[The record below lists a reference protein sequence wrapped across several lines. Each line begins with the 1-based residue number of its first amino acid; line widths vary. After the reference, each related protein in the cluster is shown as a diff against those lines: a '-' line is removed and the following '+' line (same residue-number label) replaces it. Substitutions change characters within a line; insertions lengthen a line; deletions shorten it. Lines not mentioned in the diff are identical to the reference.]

1 MTPNYSILLCNQPY
15 AEYRDKIEK
24 WLLQGIKVL
33 WFSEKESEIEALKQ
47 KYEAYAGLF
56 LFLAYKVSFAEQRVV
71 VDGEEKDGFVA
82 GVLADACPLF
92 NAAQYLVEHCSAR
105 EHIIVQASAG
115 TGKTTVM
122 VDRILYLLH
131 TQPELRMSEIYMI
144 TFTNDAANEM
154 KQRLQKTLMGRY
166 RLTRSLR
173 YLRWLEELP
182 QIHISTIHSFAYDML
197 KQYGIG
203 AGFTAG
209 LSIKSLEYER
219 GELLREVLDEQLDST
234 MGIREQIGLPYYR
247 AKSVAEE
254 FWAAFSKLG
263 VSSGEV
269 KKMDW
274 GQPSDIS
281 SEGFQNVME
290 RMTGRL
296 DDRYFDRKS
305 KEEAIGV
312 EDIMRD
318 LQDILE
324 EGILPSPDIS
334 MKYLF
339 IDEFQ
344 DSDLAQI
351 HVACQ
356 MVQLLDARFFV
367 VGDVKQSIYRFRGA
381 TDQAFELLQ
390 KKMKENGIPP
400 AKKFTLKNNYRTS
413 AEVMET
419 LDECFAVWDEMGLL
433 QYESSVIPFNH
444 ARGRMRLIRGEDKE
458 RLNRQIVCAVSEE
471 LESLMEQIAREKIQ
485 PTEKTRV
492 VVLTRSNTDLLR
504 VADLLKKN
512 RIPVSVRTDG
522 SFYTSA
528 AVRDFYTMIISFLFC
543 EEPKAI
549 FNYLLTPYAGETGA
563 MDLNEMEWM
572 YGDRQRLTSCLIPF
586 LEETQWGKYHREF
599 RLRPVLAVLGEMLDE
614 SSVVDYYVAQEK
626 SKRRSEGKK
635 EQQCNAAAFA
645 AGRQYQA
652 NLDKLMEIL
661 QSNLSGDGAD
671 LYDIY
676 QFLKLNIASNRT
688 ETEAVWDDGDD
699 YSSVLCMTVH
709 RSKGLE
715 FDTVIL
721 PYTNRT
727 FPGGEQT
734 ELLIDPEERKVGW
747 NYTGK
752 GKKKNRYQTSS
763 SMQNSYY
770 AEMKEKETMC
780 AAKEETR
787 ILYVAMTR
795 AIRNLTCIVPESKN
809 ERTWAYLL
817 EETGV
822 DYE

>member
-24 WLLQGIKVL
+24 WLSQGIKVL

-122 VDRILYLLH
+122 VDRILYLLY

-356 MVQLLDARFFV
+356 MVQLLDARLFV

-419 LDECFAVWDEMGLL
+419 MDECFAVWDEMGLL

-444 ARGRMRLIRGEDKE
+444 AKGRMRLIRGEDKE

-471 LESLMEQIAREKIQ
+471 LESLMERIAREKIQ
-485 PTEKTRV
+485 E
-492 VVLTRSNTDLLR
+492 VLQLRQLVKNNVPELLHLLLEYQKYQKSETGIGGSVLYQKESGVLYRRISDLLENLGITMEESIYQIR
-504 VADLLKKN
+504 RKQE
-512 RIPVSVRTDG
+512 RILHAQIDTISE
-522 SFYTSA
+522 
-528 AVRDFYTMIISFLFC
+528 TMHS
-543 EEPKAI
+543 
-549 FNYLLTPYAGETGA
+549 
-563 MDLNEMEWM
+563 D
-572 YGDRQRLTSCLIPF
+572 
-586 LEETQWGKYHREF
+586 
-599 RLRPVLAVLGEMLDE
+599 
-614 SSVVDYYVAQEK
+614 
-626 SKRRSEGKK
+626 
-635 EQQCNAAAFA
+635 
-645 AGRQYQA
+645 
-652 NLDKLMEIL
+652 EIL
-661 QSNLSGDGAD
+661 QQPFTRQELTERAD
-671 LYDIY
+671 VESS
-676 QFLKLNIASNRT
+676 IASFEAILDGTLPQVMRKSVNRVIYDLKSFDRLT
-688 ETEAVWDDGDD
+688 DILPDEKKKLRRFLRIYVPEVVEMLVSYQQYRRGGFDQKSMDELEMKIQKAMDSLDAALKEKQRMIGNMETMRTAAQAET
-699 YSSVLCMTVH
+699 L
-709 RSKGLE
+709 KGLL
-715 FDTVIL
+715 DTE
-721 PYTNRT
+721 
-727 FPGGEQT
+727 G
-734 ELLIDPEERKVGW
+734 
-747 NYTGK
+747 
-752 GKKKNRYQTSS
+752 
-763 SMQNSYY
+763 
-770 AEMKEKETMC
+770 
-780 AAKEETR
+780 
-787 ILYVAMTR
+787 
-795 AIRNLTCIVPESKN
+795 
-809 ERTWAYLL
+809 
-817 EETGV
+817 
-822 DYE
+822 

>member
-1 MTPNYSILLCNQPY
+1 MTTNYSILLCNQPY

-24 WLLQGIKVL
+24 WLSQGIKVL

-47 KYEAYAGLF
+47 KYEAYTGLF

-154 KQRLQKTLMGRY
+154 KQRLQKTLMGHY

-356 MVQLLDARFFV
+356 MVQLLDARLFV

-444 ARGRMRLIRGEDKE
+444 AKGRMRLIRGEDKE

-471 LESLMEQIAREKIQ
+471 LESLMERIAREKIQ
-485 PTEKTRV
+485 E
-492 VVLTRSNTDLLR
+492 VLQLRQLVKNNVPELLHLLLEYQKYQKSETGIGGSVLYQKESGVLYRRISDLLENLGITMEESIYQIR
-504 VADLLKKN
+504 RKQE
-512 RIPVSVRTDG
+512 RILHAQIDTISE
-522 SFYTSA
+522 
-528 AVRDFYTMIISFLFC
+528 TMHS
-543 EEPKAI
+543 
-549 FNYLLTPYAGETGA
+549 
-563 MDLNEMEWM
+563 D
-572 YGDRQRLTSCLIPF
+572 
-586 LEETQWGKYHREF
+586 
-599 RLRPVLAVLGEMLDE
+599 
-614 SSVVDYYVAQEK
+614 
-626 SKRRSEGKK
+626 
-635 EQQCNAAAFA
+635 
-645 AGRQYQA
+645 
-652 NLDKLMEIL
+652 EIL
-661 QSNLSGDGAD
+661 QQPFTRQELTERAD
-671 LYDIY
+671 VESS
-676 QFLKLNIASNRT
+676 IASFEAILDGTLPQVMRESVNRVIYDLKSFDRLT
-688 ETEAVWDDGDD
+688 DILPDEKKKLRRFLRIYVPEVVEMLVSYQQYRRGGFDQKSMDELEMKIQKAMDSLDAALKEKQRMIGNMETMRTAAQAET
-699 YSSVLCMTVH
+699 L
-709 RSKGLE
+709 KGLL
-715 FDTVIL
+715 DTE
-721 PYTNRT
+721 
-727 FPGGEQT
+727 G
-734 ELLIDPEERKVGW
+734 
-747 NYTGK
+747 
-752 GKKKNRYQTSS
+752 
-763 SMQNSYY
+763 
-770 AEMKEKETMC
+770 
-780 AAKEETR
+780 
-787 ILYVAMTR
+787 
-795 AIRNLTCIVPESKN
+795 
-809 ERTWAYLL
+809 
-817 EETGV
+817 
-822 DYE
+822 

>member
-24 WLLQGIKVL
+24 WLSQGIKVL

-154 KQRLQKTLMGRY
+154 KQRLQKTLMGHY

-312 EDIMRD
+312 DDIMRD

-356 MVQLLDARFFV
+356 MVQLLDARLFV
-367 VGDVKQSIYRFRGA
+367 VGDLKQSIYRFRGA

-444 ARGRMRLIRGEDKE
+444 AKGRMRLIRGEDKE

-471 LESLMEQIAREKIQ
+471 LESLMERIAREKIQ
-485 PTEKTRV
+485 E
-492 VVLTRSNTDLLR
+492 VLQLRQLVKNNVPELLHLLLEYQKYQKSETGIGGSVLYQKESGVLYRRISDLLENLGITMEESIYQIR
-504 VADLLKKN
+504 RKQE
-512 RIPVSVRTDG
+512 RILHAQIDTISE
-522 SFYTSA
+522 
-528 AVRDFYTMIISFLFC
+528 TMHS
-543 EEPKAI
+543 
-549 FNYLLTPYAGETGA
+549 
-563 MDLNEMEWM
+563 D
-572 YGDRQRLTSCLIPF
+572 
-586 LEETQWGKYHREF
+586 
-599 RLRPVLAVLGEMLDE
+599 
-614 SSVVDYYVAQEK
+614 
-626 SKRRSEGKK
+626 
-635 EQQCNAAAFA
+635 
-645 AGRQYQA
+645 
-652 NLDKLMEIL
+652 EIL
-661 QSNLSGDGAD
+661 QQPFTRQELTERAD
-671 LYDIY
+671 VESS
-676 QFLKLNIASNRT
+676 IASFEAILDGTLPQVMRESVNRVIYDLKSFDRLT
-688 ETEAVWDDGDD
+688 DILPDEKKKLRRFLRIYVPEVVEMLVSYQQYRRGGFDQKSMDELEMKIQKAMDSLDAALKEKQRMIGNMETMRTAAQAET
-699 YSSVLCMTVH
+699 L
-709 RSKGLE
+709 KGLL
-715 FDTVIL
+715 DTE
-721 PYTNRT
+721 
-727 FPGGEQT
+727 G
-734 ELLIDPEERKVGW
+734 
-747 NYTGK
+747 
-752 GKKKNRYQTSS
+752 
-763 SMQNSYY
+763 
-770 AEMKEKETMC
+770 
-780 AAKEETR
+780 
-787 ILYVAMTR
+787 
-795 AIRNLTCIVPESKN
+795 
-809 ERTWAYLL
+809 
-817 EETGV
+817 
-822 DYE
+822 

>member
-1 MTPNYSILLCNQPY
+1 MIPNYSILLCNQPY

-24 WLLQGIKVL
+24 WLSQGIKVL

-154 KQRLQKTLMGRY
+154 KQRLQKTLMGHY

-356 MVQLLDARFFV
+356 MVQLLDARLFV

-444 ARGRMRLIRGEDKE
+444 AKGRMRLIRGEDKE

-471 LESLMEQIAREKIQ
+471 LESLMERIAR
-485 PTEKTRV
+485 
-492 VVLTRSNTDLLR
+492 
-504 VADLLKKN
+504 
-512 RIPVSVRTDG
+512 
-522 SFYTSA
+522 
-528 AVRDFYTMIISFLFC
+528 
-543 EEPKAI
+543 
-549 FNYLLTPYAGETGA
+549 
-563 MDLNEMEWM
+563 
-572 YGDRQRLTSCLIPF
+572 DR
-586 LEETQWGKYHREF
+586 K
-599 RLRPVLAVLGEMLDE
+599 
-614 SSVVDYYVAQEK
+614 SVV
-626 SKRRSEGKK
+626 
-635 EQQCNAAAFA
+635 
-645 AGRQYQA
+645 
-652 NLDKLMEIL
+652 
-661 QSNLSGDGAD
+661 
-671 LYDIY
+671 
-676 QFLKLNIASNRT
+676 
-688 ETEAVWDDGDD
+688 
-699 YSSVLCMTVH
+699 
-709 RSKGLE
+709 
-715 FDTVIL
+715 
-721 PYTNRT
+721 
-727 FPGGEQT
+727 
-734 ELLIDPEERKVGW
+734 
-747 NYTGK
+747 
-752 GKKKNRYQTSS
+752 
-763 SMQNSYY
+763 
-770 AEMKEKETMC
+770 
-780 AAKEETR
+780 
-787 ILYVAMTR
+787 
-795 AIRNLTCIVPESKN
+795 
-809 ERTWAYLL
+809 
-817 EETGV
+817 
-822 DYE
+822 

>member
-24 WLLQGIKVL
+24 WLSQGIKVL

-131 TQPELRMSEIYMI
+131 TQTELRMSEIYMI

-296 DDRYFDRKS
+296 DDLYFDRKS

-356 MVQLLDARFFV
+356 MVQLLDARLFV

-485 PTEKTRV
+485 E
-492 VVLTRSNTDLLR
+492 VLQLRQLVKNNVPELLHLLLEYQKYQKSETGIGGSVLYQKESGVLYRRISDLLENLGITMEESIYQIR
-504 VADLLKKN
+504 RKQE
-512 RIPVSVRTDG
+512 RILHAQIDTISE
-522 SFYTSA
+522 
-528 AVRDFYTMIISFLFC
+528 TMHS
-543 EEPKAI
+543 
-549 FNYLLTPYAGETGA
+549 
-563 MDLNEMEWM
+563 D
-572 YGDRQRLTSCLIPF
+572 
-586 LEETQWGKYHREF
+586 
-599 RLRPVLAVLGEMLDE
+599 
-614 SSVVDYYVAQEK
+614 
-626 SKRRSEGKK
+626 
-635 EQQCNAAAFA
+635 
-645 AGRQYQA
+645 
-652 NLDKLMEIL
+652 EIL
-661 QSNLSGDGAD
+661 QQPFTRQELTERAD
-671 LYDIY
+671 VESS
-676 QFLKLNIASNRT
+676 IASFEAILDGTLPQVMRESVNRVIYDLKSFDRLT
-688 ETEAVWDDGDD
+688 DILPDEKKKLRRFLRIYVPEVVEMLVSYQQYRRGGFDQKSMDELEMKIQKAMDSLDAALKEKQRMIGNMETMRTAAQAET
-699 YSSVLCMTVH
+699 L
-709 RSKGLE
+709 KGLL
-715 FDTVIL
+715 DTE
-721 PYTNRT
+721 
-727 FPGGEQT
+727 G
-734 ELLIDPEERKVGW
+734 
-747 NYTGK
+747 
-752 GKKKNRYQTSS
+752 
-763 SMQNSYY
+763 
-770 AEMKEKETMC
+770 
-780 AAKEETR
+780 
-787 ILYVAMTR
+787 
-795 AIRNLTCIVPESKN
+795 
-809 ERTWAYLL
+809 
-817 EETGV
+817 
-822 DYE
+822 